1 MVMAPTKANLLKA
14 KSLLSF
20 SIKGFE
26 LLDKKR
32 NVLIRELMRFMKRA
46 EELQN
51 QISSSFSESYA
62 ALQYANITMGSASVA
77 EIGITIP
84 FEESYEV
91 LKHSVMGVELPE
103 IKYQQ
108 LMLEAPYGF
117 FRSNPSLDVAVKS
130 FNAVKYLIYELSEL
144 ETSVFKLAIEIKK
157 TQKRANALDKIQ
169 IPKYKALTKQIEE
182 ALEEKEREDFFRL
195 KKVKDKSRLNKAK
208 EHLLEVE

>member
-1 MVMAPTKANLLKA
+1 MMVMAPTKANLLKA

-32 NVLIRELMRFMKRA
+32 NVLIRELMGLMKRA
-46 EELQN
+46 EILQR
-51 QISSSFSESYA
+51 QISTAFIESYS
-62 ALQYANITMGSASVA
+62 ALEYANITMGSAAVE
-77 EIGITIP
+77 EIAISIP
-84 FEESYEV
+84 LEEPYEI

-103 IKYQQ
+103 IKYQEVELQ
-108 LMLEAPYGF
+108 APYGF
-117 FRSNPSLDVAVKS
+117 FRSNPSLDVAVRS
-130 FNAVKYLIYELSEL
+130 FNQIKYLVYELSEL
-144 ETSVFKLAIEIKK
+144 ETSVFKLAMEIKK

-195 KKVKDKSRLNKAK
+195 KKVKDKTGSGS
-208 EHLLEVE
+208 